1 MEELKTKA
9 EKLTTHVGD
18 LLDTY
23 YQLTVANLTQKAART
38 AGGAFIFIIS
48 CFIALCIMVF
58 IGIGLSI
65 WVGDLVNNA
74 AAGYFI
80 VAGFY
85 LLLLAIFYGLR
96 KKIFLPFIRNF
107 IVRKIYD

>member
-1 MEELKTKA
+1 MEELKAKT
-9 EKLTTHVGD
+9 EKLTTHVGE

-38 AGGAFIFIIS
+38 AGGLFIFIIS
-48 CFIALCIMVF
+48 CFIALCVLFF

-65 WVGDLVNNA
+65 WVGDLLNNA

-85 LLLLAIFYGLR
+85 LLLLGVFYWLR
-96 KKIFLPFIRNF
+96 KSVVLPFIRNL
-107 IVRKIYD
+107 IVSKIYD